1 MEKFEEV
8 LEKFLFLSR
17 WAMAP
22 FYIGLV
28 VALVLLLVTFMKEL
42 LHFVLTI
49 FTATEADV
57 ILGILTMVDLSLTG
71 NLLVMVVFSGYENF
85 VSKMQNIKAS
95 ERPDWMGT
103 IDFSAMKLKL
113 LASIIAISSIHLLKS
128 FYNIDKIT
136 DRHLM
141 WLVIIHAVFVISG
154 LILAWSDK
162 IVDHGSKHAPAPA
175 NDDIKHH

>member
-1 MEKFEEV
+1 MLAKFEDI

-17 WAMAP
+17 WVMAP

-28 VALVLLLVTFMKEL
+28 IALTLLLVTFGKEL
-42 LHFVLTI
+42 WHFIVTI
-49 FTATEADV
+49 NVATEQDV

-71 NLLVMVVFSGYENF
+71 NLLVMVIFSGYENF
-85 VSKMQNIKAS
+85 VSKMQSINAE

-128 FYNIDKIT
+128 FYNVDKIT

-141 WLVIIHAVFVISG
+141 WLVVIHAVFVISG
-154 LILAWSDK
+154 LILALSDK
-162 IVDHGSKHAPAPA
+162 LVPHGHKPAA
-175 NDDIKHH
+175 TNHDEKHH